1 MSFPRPNRSLVIRT
15 CKILV
20 GSVAALASLLSGHT
34 TCAPN
39 VLGLCYGVYLPF
51 ELMQISVTLLAA
63 SLLVSA
69 LKDIFLDLGRIALL
83 KRDVESFA
91 DPINEDLILH
101 FGLYDT

>member
-1 MSFPRPNRSLVIRT
+1 
-15 CKILV
+15 
-20 GSVAALASLLSGHT
+20 
-34 TCAPN
+34 
-39 VLGLCYGVYLPF
+39 
-51 ELMQISVTLLAA
+51 MQISVTLLAA